1 MLSIGNNT
9 SVGSNYTQQAK
20 QQTETS
26 MTVEQK
32 ILKYFLQPCC
42 LPVADID
49 INVRNQKSSIRLIMT
64 Q

>member
-42 LPVADID
+42 LPVAELISMSG
-49 INVRNQKSSIRLIMT
+49 IRNPPSD
-64 Q
+64 